1 MASSF
6 YSPGAFVAIEEFA
19 EPTESRKAQVELDDA
34 IATREPT
41 DLRTAP
47 LEPENAV
54 VHGSCEPPGA
64 GTSGGMSFASFYS
77 KTGGG
82 GKGPTV
88 VSLPWTRRGRS
99 AAGEEDNAAER
110 SDSRERRHRSSWH
123 AALNKRIVAIEDPE
137 EMLVLVNEML
147 NGFDML
153 NTITVINRFSR
164 LRGAPRMQRDPR
176 LLEVLYR
183 IEAWLSRT
191 GCKDA
196 EEDYAETVC
205 AKHLASITTAL
216 ARLRWKDSTAGRILR
231 QVASVAPSV
240 LANSRA
246 RDLSNIAWAYATLE
260 LRDFDM
266 LFLAIAREAVVQI
279 ADFTEQNLS
288 NTCWAYA
295 KLGCR
300 HDPLIKAIADETIR
314 KLPYFSAQGLTNTI
328 WGFATLIIK
337 GEEILGRSSW
347 QLICALLEEI
357 IRRLPDCTTQELS
370 NSSWACCRL
379 GVRHEEFMAGIAQ
392 RGTILMESY
401 TPQDLANTAMAFAKP
416 NVLNRAFLQR
426 MAERAIATI
435 QHFEAREV
443 SNFTWSL
450 MIMGQDLLGPQWI
463 DRALEHFASLIGR
476 GEYEGWEMVQLLNAV
491 WVHRASLSRWPTLE
505 ATFRRRVYSP
515 VVRSLLVIIGREAR
529 EAGGDVQQAPAVS
542 AGPLSSWVPRREEF
556 DSPLDAARKDAQRI
570 VQQLEVDFLGPVFT
584 RVALRDLGFVDPA
597 DERHADAF
605 APSGG
610 GSAAAHAEHPPPWA
624 VHARAEVST
633 ALDVLKRNMPFMWFD
648 RFGPHERRVMCWV
661 AYRLEVELPGR
672 EGSPGATEMLS
683 EDGRIADFSL
693 DEHRALH
700 KHGEETYA
708 RLEALAKGELW
719 FSLQDVRQAQQW
731 MQGLFAQHDR
741 GGHAERQALLEVVLE
756 VVGSVRRLQAKV
768 EKGQGDACLQGGFF
782 DGSMGAIVRGHLRLF
797 VCHFFCISCVAAVSI
812 FQRRFPQVTIHCDY
826 DNCWETRL
834 LDV

>member
-6 YSPGAFVAIEEFA
+6 YAQGAFVSIEDYAALPDLSSSDARAAEEPADAKAAPA
-19 EPTESRKAQVELDDA
+19 EPERA
-34 IATREPT
+34 ATNGSGE
-41 DLRTAP
+41 
-47 LEPENAV
+47 AV
-54 VHGSCEPPGA
+54 GA
-64 GTSGGMSFASFYS
+64 GTPGGMSFASFYKRS
-77 KTGGG
+77 GGG
-82 GKGPTV
+82 VNGPTV

-99 AAGEEDNAAER
+99 AGNNEDNAAER

-123 AALNKRIVAIEDPE
+123 AALNKRIVAIEDAE
-137 EMLVLVNEML
+137 ELLVLVNELL
-147 NGFDML
+147 NGCDML
-153 NTITVINRFSR
+153 NTITIINRFSR

-176 LLEVLYR
+176 VLEVLYR
-183 IEAWLSRT
+183 IEAWLART
-191 GCKDA
+191 GCQDP
-196 EEDYAETVC
+196 EEDYAEIVC

-231 QVASVAPSV
+231 QVASVGPSV
-240 LANSRA
+240 LKDSRA
-246 RDLSNIAWAYATLE
+246 RDLSNLAWAYATLE
-260 LRDFDM
+260 MREFDM
-266 LFLAIAREAVVQI
+266 LLLAIAREAVVQI

-314 KLPYFSAQGLTNTI
+314 KLPFFSPQGLVNTI

-337 GEEILGRSSW
+337 GEEILGQSSY
-347 QLICALLEEI
+347 QLICSLLEEI
-357 IRRLPDCTTQELS
+357 MRRLPDLTTQLLS

-379 GVRHEEFMAGIAQ
+379 GVRHEEFMAAIAQ
-392 RGTILMESY
+392 QGTMLMDSY
-401 TPQDLANTAMAFAKP
+401 TPQDLSNTAMAFAKP
-416 NVLNRAFLQR
+416 NIQNRAFLQR
-426 MAERAIATI
+426 MAERALVTL
-435 QHFEAREV
+435 QRFEAREV

-450 MIMGQDLLGPQWI
+450 MIMGNDIVSPQWI
-463 DRALEHFASLIGR
+463 DRTLEHFAMLIGR
-476 GEYEGWEMVQLLNAV
+476 GEYEGWEMVQLLNAI
-491 WVHRASLSRWPTLE
+491 WVHRASLSQWPQLE
-505 ATFRRRVYSP
+505 ATFRRSVYAP
-515 VVRSLLVIIGREAR
+515 VVRSLLVIIGREAQEVR
-529 EAGGDVQQAPAVS
+529 EEQQAPVIS
-542 AGPLSSWVPRREEF
+542 AGPLSSWVPRREEP
-556 DSPLDAARKDAQRI
+556 DSPLEAARREAQRI

-584 RVALRDLGFVDPA
+584 RAALRDLGFVDPA
-597 DERHADAF
+597 DTRHADAF
-605 APSGG
+605 RPTNGG
-610 GSAAAHAEHPPPWA
+610 TPVAEHADRVPPWA
-624 VHARAEVST
+624 AHARAEVST
-633 ALDVLKRNMPFMWFD
+633 ALDTLKRNLPFMWFD

-661 AYRLEVELPGR
+661 AYRLEVELPGH
-672 EGSPGATEMLS
+672 EGSPSPRETLS

-700 KHGEETYA
+700 KHGEETFA

-756 VVGSVRRLQAKV
+756 VVGAVRRLQGQV
-768 EKGQGDACLQGGFF
+768 EKGRGEACLQGGFF
-782 DGSMGAIVRGHLRLF
+782 DGSMGAVVRGHLRLF